1 MGRLDDLDH
10 VHCDDRTAWRAWLE
24 ANHAT
29 SPGIW
34 LVRWKPSS
42 GRPALTFDELVEEA
56 LCFGWIDSR
65 AGTVDADRNRIV
77 VTPRR
82 PGSGWSKVNKERIAR
97 LEAAGRLAPAGRA
110 AIEAARRDGSWT
122 KLDEAH
128 SLVVPDDLAAAFAA
142 HPDSREQF
150 DAFPPSA
157 RRAILEWVTTA
168 RRPETRARRVE
179 RVAAAAAVGERANQP
194 RRRS

>member
-10 VHCDDRTAWRAWLE
+10 VHCDDRAAWRAWLE

-42 GRPALTFDELVEEA
+42 GSPALSFDELVEEA

-65 AGTVDADRNRIV
+65 AGTVDADRNKIV

-82 PGSGWSKVNKERIAR
+82 SGSGWSKVNKERIAR

-128 SLVVPDDLAAAFAA
+128 SLVVPDDLADAFAA
-142 HPDSREQF
+142 HPGSREQF

-179 RVAAAAAVGERANQP
+179 RVAADAAVGERANQP

>member
-1 MGRLDDLDH
+1 
-10 VHCDDRTAWRAWLE
+10 
-24 ANHAT
+24 
-29 SPGIW
+29 
-34 LVRWKPSS
+34 
-42 GRPALTFDELVEEA
+42 
-56 LCFGWIDSR
+56 
-65 AGTVDADRNRIV
+65 
-77 VTPRR
+77 
-82 PGSGWSKVNKERIAR
+82 
-97 LEAAGRLAPAGRA
+97 
-110 AIEAARRDGSWT
+110 
-122 KLDEAH
+122 
-128 SLVVPDDLAAAFAA
+128 VPDDLAAAFAA

>member
-10 VHCDDRTAWRAWLE
+10 VHCDDRAAWRAWLE

-34 LVRWKPSS
+34 LVRWKSSS
-42 GRPALTFDELVEEA
+42 GSPALSFDELVEEA

-82 PGSGWSKVNKERIAR
+82 PGSGWSMVNKERIAR
-97 LEAAGRLAPAGRA
+97 LEAAGLLAPAGRA

-128 SLVVPDDLAAAFAA
+128 SLVVPDDLADAFAS
-142 HPDSREQF
+142 HPGSRDQF

-179 RVAAAAAVGERANQP
+179 RVAADAAVGERANQP